1 MRRRR
6 TTSWNSTTP
15 SCRDPGTRAATGTTN
30 PRTDQ
35 TGTEEW
41 SMRRKVAAV
50 VSMAMVTAGCLAGLA
65 GCGGAADSPRSGG
78 TTRPAAV
85 LEILSDSDDEVH
97 VHGYDK
103 EAELKAGTPTKV
115 SFTADVPGVFEVE
128 LHHSEL
134 ELCELQVQ

>member
-1 MRRRR
+1 
-6 TTSWNSTTP
+6 
-15 SCRDPGTRAATGTTN
+15 
-30 PRTDQ
+30 
-35 TGTEEW
+35 
-41 SMRRKVAAV
+41 MRRKVAAV
-50 VSMAMVTAGCLAGLA
+50 VSMAMVVAGGLAGLA
-65 GCGGAADSPRSGG
+65 GCGGAADSPKSGG
-78 TTRPAAV
+78 TPRPAAVIEIEVKAGKVTKGGGKHEVKLGRKVV